1 MNKNKK
7 LLVLLLAPVLALSL
21 AACNN
26 NNNTSSTTSSSTSTS
41 SSTNTSSTTTPSS
54 TTTISSSTSTSTT
67 TPDSSSSSSTTQ
79 GNLLDE
85 ITGTA
90 DERYATYK
98 ATANGAVA
106 TAYAE
111 LVAVETFTPNNNS
124 NLYFM
129 DGTHAIKAI
138 NVNDYSVVQQ
148 LEVGKVYK
156 VVGVYDQAKNRLNGK
171 NQAVT
176 FELVE
181 GGETKVQAVKTNLD
195 LAAATTDNVDTVA
208 YSTTGVVTDV
218 INGTTK
224 SIKVEIAGKTYTVQT
239 RGANADA
246 VNEVLMSASN
256 NQKVN
261 IKSAVVYNVDTL
273 NVLNAA
279 DIEFTTPDTPDVPDV
294 PTKYKGTIG
303 AATQD
308 GLTVGSVSA
317 EKTLTYTVEGDK
329 VTVGGT
335 DELIAYV
342 KADEATGVTA
352 GNYIGVKITAPAD
365 LDASL
370 NPIVVFNSQQLTWTD
385 IASEGSAELKFEV
398 TSITSTY
405 TISVYWEGS
414 LEKAAQVFTVE
425 FATGTALQEK
435 EITIV
440 DSTISELLKKDGSK
454 MWTDREQLYRVEAV
468 VSEITN
474 TTMGNGK
481 VMDPATGEEITL
493 YGLCD
498 SVEVFDNATLKFSN
512 NKTFSSLNLVKGDK
526 VTLVVQYLVY
536 GYSAPYTQ
544 EVQGYLEEKVAGVN
558 DVKYTVAV
566 TADAE
571 KGTVELD
578 KTQVAL
584 GETAVATVT
593 AKEGWAA
600 AKVEFNGVKL
610 TPNAEGKYEFT
621 GAIYT
626 NSLVVEFAEDLQYDI
641 TINTPENGTAELSA
655 TKAKIGTEITITV
668 SPAEG
673 YKVDY
678 VKVNGERIRAVDG
691 AYKFILS
698 GTTSVE
704 VAFMDAN
711 TLRSSAY
718 VICADK
724 YSNVSGPFPSS
735 ISSLLKSGE
744 DIVTSVSAT
753 GSVAYKSGDALK
765 FGSGSKPNTTFVIN
779 LSQKVTSII
788 IRATAWKG
796 STSTL
801 TIDGSVESSVTT
813 SQGTGDSSGYADY
826 TFTFA
831 EGVDTIT
838 VSAAGRY
845 LISGLTFLYA
855 LNHQA
860 INKN

>member
-138 NVNDYSVVQQ
+138 NVNDYNVVQQ

-303 AATQD
+303 AATQE

-335 DELIAYV
+335 DELVAYV

-668 SPAEG
+668 SPAED

-735 ISSLLKSGE
+735 ISELLDSGE

-855 LNHQA
+855 
-860 INKN
+860 

>member
-124 NLYFM
+124 NLYLM

-138 NVNDYSVVQQ
+138 NVNDYNVVQQ

-261 IKSAVVYNVDTL
+261 IKSAIVYNVDTL

-294 PTKYKGTIG
+294 PTEYKGTIG

-335 DELIAYV
+335 DELVAYV

-493 YGLCD
+493 YGLCN

-735 ISSLLKSGE
+735 ISELLDSGE

-855 LNHQA
+855 
-860 INKN
+860 

>member
-67 TPDSSSSSSTTQ
+67 TPNSSSSSSTTQ

-124 NLYFM
+124 NLYLM

-138 NVNDYSVVQQ
+138 NVNDYNVVQQ

-261 IKSAVVYNVDTL
+261 IKSAIVYNVDTL

-294 PTKYKGTIG
+294 PTEYKGTIG

-335 DELIAYV
+335 DELVAYV

-493 YGLCD
+493 YGLCN

-735 ISSLLKSGE
+735 ISELLDSGE

-765 FGSGSKPNTTFVIN
+765 FGSSSKPNTTFVIN

-855 LNHQA
+855 
-860 INKN
+860 

>member
-54 TTTISSSTSTSTT
+54 TTTISSSTNTSTT

-124 NLYFM
+124 NLYLM

-138 NVNDYSVVQQ
+138 NVNDYNVVQQ

-224 SIKVEIAGKTYTVQT
+224 SIKVEIAGKTYTVQA

-261 IKSAVVYNVDTL
+261 IKSAVVYKVDTL

-335 DELIAYV
+335 DELVAYV

-735 ISSLLKSGE
+735 ISELLDSGE

-813 SQGTGDSSGYADY
+813 SQGTGDASGYADY

-855 LNHQA
+855 
-860 INKN
+860 

>member
-335 DELIAYV
+335 DELVAYV

-600 AKVEFNGVKL
+600 AKVEFNGVEL

-855 LNHQA
+855 
-860 INKN
+860 

>member
-138 NVNDYSVVQQ
+138 NVNDYNVVQQ

-536 GYSAPYTQ
+536 GYYAPYTQ

-765 FGSGSKPNTTFVIN
+765 FGSSSKPNTTFVIN

-855 LNHQA
+855 
-860 INKN
+860 

>member
-765 FGSGSKPNTTFVIN
+765 FGSGSNPNTTFVIN

-855 LNHQA
+855 
-860 INKN
+860 

>member
-724 YSNVSGPFPSS
+724 YSNVSEPFPSS

-855 LNHQA
+855 
-860 INKN
+860 

>member
-124 NLYFM
+124 NLYLM

-138 NVNDYSVVQQ
+138 NVNDYNVVQQ

-246 VNEVLMSASN
+246 VNEVLMLASN

-626 NSLVVEFAEDLQYDI
+626 NSLVVEFAEVLQYDI

-765 FGSGSKPNTTFVIN
+765 FGSSSKPNTTFVIN

-855 LNHQA
+855 
-860 INKN
+860 

>member
-261 IKSAVVYNVDTL
+261 IKSAVVFNVDTL

-440 DSTISELLKKDGSK
+440 DYTISELLKKDGSK

-626 NSLVVEFAEDLQYDI
+626 NSLVVEFAEALQYDI

-855 LNHQA
+855 
-860 INKN
+860 

>member
-124 NLYFM
+124 NLYLM

-138 NVNDYSVVQQ
+138 NVNDYNVVQQ

-641 TINTPENGTAELSA
+641 TINTPQNGTAELSA

-691 AYKFILS
+691 AYKFRLN

-711 TLRSSAY
+711 TLRSSVY

-724 YSNVSGPFPSS
+724 YSNVNGPFPSS
-735 ISSLLKSGE
+735 ISSLLNSGE

-765 FGSGSKPNTTFVIN
+765 FGSSSMPNTTFVIN

-855 LNHQA
+855 
-860 INKN
+860 

>member
-54 TTTISSSTSTSTT
+54 TTTISSSTSTST
-67 TPDSSSSSSTTQ
+67 
-79 GNLLDE
+79 
-85 ITGTA
+85 
-90 DERYATYK
+90 
-98 ATANGAVA
+98 
-106 TAYAE
+106 
-111 LVAVETFTPNNNS
+111 
-124 NLYFM
+124 
-129 DGTHAIKAI
+129 
-138 NVNDYSVVQQ
+138 
-148 LEVGKVYK
+148 
-156 VVGVYDQAKNRLNGK
+156 
-171 NQAVT
+171 
-176 FELVE
+176 
-181 GGETKVQAVKTNLD
+181 
-195 LAAATTDNVDTVA
+195 
-208 YSTTGVVTDV
+208 
-218 INGTTK
+218 
-224 SIKVEIAGKTYTVQT
+224 
-239 RGANADA
+239 
-246 VNEVLMSASN
+246 
-256 NQKVN
+256 
-261 IKSAVVYNVDTL
+261 
-273 NVLNAA
+273 
-279 DIEFTTPDTPDVPDV
+279 TTPDTPDVPDV

-765 FGSGSKPNTTFVIN
+765 FGSSSKPNTTFVIN

-855 LNHQA
+855 
-860 INKN
+860 

>member
-124 NLYFM
+124 NLYLM

-138 NVNDYSVVQQ
+138 NVNDYNVVQQ

-261 IKSAVVYNVDTL
+261 IKSAIVYNVDTL

-294 PTKYKGTIG
+294 PTEYKGTIG

-308 GLTVGSVSA
+308 GLTVGSVNA

-335 DELIAYV
+335 DELVAYV

-454 MWTDREQLYRVEAV
+454 KWEDNEQLYRIEAV
-468 VSEITN
+468 ISEITN
-474 TTMGNGK
+474 TKMGNGK

-512 NKTFSSLNLVKGDK
+512 NNTFSSLNLVKGDK
-526 VTLVVQYLVY
+526 VTLVVKYLVF

-621 GAIYT
+621 GAMFA

-673 YKVDY
+673 YEIDY
-678 VKVNGERIRAVDG
+678 VKVNGESIRAVDG
-691 AYKFILS
+691 AYKFTLS

-704 VAFMDAN
+704 VAFKLYVEVNNETYTWDKAFGVDSGTNDRLLTMLGCKVLWKQNSSTSKINLESNEQRIYVQHSLTFTAN
-711 TLRSSAY
+711 EGKSITKIVLHAISKKYVLTMNSSA
-718 VICADK
+718 VGND
-724 YSNVSGPFPSS
+724 
-735 ISSLLKSGE
+735 
-744 DIVTSVSAT
+744 
-753 GSVAYKSGDALK
+753 
-765 FGSGSKPNTTFVIN
+765 
-779 LSQKVTSII
+779 
-788 IRATAWKG
+788 G
-796 STSTL
+796 STKATVTEKLDSSAL
-801 TIDGSVESSVTT
+801 TITYEIADGASSVTLV
-813 SQGTGDSSGYADY
+813 SSNQVRISSFEVFYA
-826 TFTFA
+826 
-831 EGVDTIT
+831 
-838 VSAAGRY
+838 
-845 LISGLTFLYA
+845 
-855 LNHQA
+855 
-860 INKN
+860 

>member
-138 NVNDYSVVQQ
+138 NVNDYNVVQQ

-855 LNHQA
+855 
-860 INKN
+860 

>member
-129 DGTHAIKAI
+129 DGTHVIKAI
-138 NVNDYSVVQQ
+138 NVNDYNVVQQ

-855 LNHQA
+855 
-860 INKN
+860 

>member
-111 LVAVETFTPNNNS
+111 LVAVETFPQNNNS
-124 NLYFM
+124 SNLYLM
-129 DGTHAIKAI
+129 DGTHAIKTI
-138 NVNDYSVVQQ
+138 NVSDYNVVQQ

-261 IKSAVVYNVDTL
+261 IKSAVVYKVDTL

-335 DELIAYV
+335 DELVAYV

-724 YSNVSGPFPSS
+724 YSDVSGPFPSS

-765 FGSGSKPNTTFVIN
+765 FGSSNKPNTTFVIN

-801 TIDGSVESSVTT
+801 TIDGSVESSVKT

-855 LNHQA
+855 
-860 INKN
+860 

>member
-124 NLYFM
+124 NLYLM

-138 NVNDYSVVQQ
+138 NVNDYNVVQQ

-294 PTKYKGTIG
+294 PTEYKGTIG

-335 DELIAYV
+335 DELVAYV
-342 KADEATGVTA
+342 EADEATGVTA

-454 MWTDREQLYRVEAV
+454 KWEDDEQLYRIEAV
-468 VSEITN
+468 ISEITS

-526 VTLVVQYLVY
+526 VTLVVKYLVY

-600 AKVEFNGVKL
+600 SKVEFNGVKL

-626 NSLVVEFAEDLQYDI
+626 NSLVVEFAEDIQYDI
-641 TINTPENGTAELSA
+641 TINTPEKGTAELSA

-673 YKVDY
+673 YEIDY
-678 VKVNGERIRAVDG
+678 VKVNGESIRAVDG
-691 AYKFILS
+691 AYKFRLN

-704 VAFMDAN
+704 VAFKLYVEVNNETYTWDKVFGVDSGTSDRLLTMLGCKVLWKQNSSTNKIKLDSDEQRIYVQHSLTFTAN
-711 TLRSSAY
+711 ERKSITKIVLHATTEKFVLTMNSSA
-718 VICADK
+718 VGND
-724 YSNVSGPFPSS
+724 
-735 ISSLLKSGE
+735 
-744 DIVTSVSAT
+744 
-753 GSVAYKSGDALK
+753 
-765 FGSGSKPNTTFVIN
+765 
-779 LSQKVTSII
+779 
-788 IRATAWKG
+788 G
-796 STSTL
+796 STKATVTEKLDSSAL
-801 TIDGSVESSVTT
+801 TITYEIADGASSVTLV
-813 SQGTGDSSGYADY
+813 SSKQVRISSFEVFYA
-826 TFTFA
+826 
-831 EGVDTIT
+831 
-838 VSAAGRY
+838 
-845 LISGLTFLYA
+845 
-855 LNHQA
+855 
-860 INKN
+860 

>member
-124 NLYFM
+124 NLYLM

-138 NVNDYSVVQQ
+138 NVNDYNVVQQ

-261 IKSAVVYNVDTL
+261 IKSAIVYNVDTL

-335 DELIAYV
+335 DELVAYV

-474 TTMGNGK
+474 TTMGKGK

-493 YGLCD
+493 YGLCN

-855 LNHQA
+855 
-860 INKN
+860 

>member
-111 LVAVETFTPNNNS
+111 LVAVETFPQNNNRS
-124 NLYFM
+124 NLYLM
-129 DGTHAIKAI
+129 DGTHAIKA
-138 NVNDYSVVQQ
+138 VNNDQTVVQQ

-156 VVGVYDQAKNRLNGK
+156 VVGVYDQAKNRLDGK

-224 SIKVEIAGKTYTVQT
+224 SIKVEIAGKTYIVQT

-294 PTKYKGTIG
+294 PTEYKGTIG

-335 DELIAYV
+335 DELVAYV
-342 KADEATGVTA
+342 EADEATGVTA
-352 GNYIGVKITAPAD
+352 GNYIGVKIKAPAD

-454 MWTDREQLYRVEAV
+454 KWEDNEQLYRIEAV
-468 VSEITN
+468 ISEITS

-481 VMDPATGEEITL
+481 VMDPVTGEEITL

-526 VTLVVQYLVY
+526 VTLVVKYLVY

-626 NSLVVEFAEDLQYDI
+626 NSLVVEFAEDIQYDI
-641 TINTPENGTAELSA
+641 TINTPEKGTAELSA

-673 YKVDY
+673 YEIDY
-678 VKVNGERIRAVDG
+678 VKVNGESIRAVDG
-691 AYKFILS
+691 AYKFTLS

-704 VAFMDAN
+704 VAFKLYVEVNNETYTWDKVFGVDSGTSDRLLTMLGCKVLWKQNSSNNKIKLDSDEQRIYVQHSLTFTAN
-711 TLRSSAY
+711 ERKSITKIVLHATTEKFVLTMNSSA
-718 VICADK
+718 VGND
-724 YSNVSGPFPSS
+724 
-735 ISSLLKSGE
+735 
-744 DIVTSVSAT
+744 
-753 GSVAYKSGDALK
+753 
-765 FGSGSKPNTTFVIN
+765 
-779 LSQKVTSII
+779 
-788 IRATAWKG
+788 G
-796 STSTL
+796 STKATVTEKLDSSAL
-801 TIDGSVESSVTT
+801 TITYEIADGASSVTLV
-813 SQGTGDSSGYADY
+813 SSKQVRISSFEVFYA
-826 TFTFA
+826 
-831 EGVDTIT
+831 
-838 VSAAGRY
+838 
-845 LISGLTFLYA
+845 
-855 LNHQA
+855 
-860 INKN
+860 

>member
-67 TPDSSSSSSTTQ
+67 TLDSSSSSSTTQ

-765 FGSGSKPNTTFVIN
+765 FGSGSNPNTTFVIN

-855 LNHQA
+855 
-860 INKN
+860 

>member
-124 NLYFM
+124 NLYLM

-138 NVNDYSVVQQ
+138 NVNDYNVVQQ

-294 PTKYKGTIG
+294 PTEYKGTIG

-335 DELIAYV
+335 DELVAYV

-498 SVEVFDNATLKFSN
+498 SVKVFDNATLKFSN

-735 ISSLLKSGE
+735 ISELLDSGE

-855 LNHQA
+855 
-860 INKN
+860 

>member
-124 NLYFM
+124 NLYLM

-156 VVGVYDQAKNRLNGK
+156 VVGVYDQAENRLNGK

-239 RGANADA
+239 SGANADA

-335 DELIAYV
+335 DELVAYV

-655 TKAKIGTEITITV
+655 TKAKIGTEITVTV

-735 ISSLLKSGE
+735 ISELLDSGE

-855 LNHQA
+855 
-860 INKN
+860 

>member
-67 TPDSSSSSSTTQ
+67 TPNSSSSSSTTQ

-98 ATANGAVA
+98 ATADGAVA

-124 NLYFM
+124 NLYLM

-138 NVNDYSVVQQ
+138 NVNDYNVVQQ

-224 SIKVEIAGKTYTVQT
+224 SIKVEIAGKTYTVQA

-261 IKSAVVYNVDTL
+261 IKSAVVYKVDTL

-335 DELIAYV
+335 DELVAYV

-668 SPAEG
+668 SPTEG

-735 ISSLLKSGE
+735 ISSLLDSGE

-813 SQGTGDSSGYADY
+813 SQGTGDASGYADY

-845 LISGLTFLYA
+845 LVSGLTFLYA
-855 LNHQA
+855 
-860 INKN
+860 

>member
-54 TTTISSSTSTSTT
+54 TT
-67 TPDSSSSSSTTQ
+67 Q

-111 LVAVETFTPNNNS
+111 LVAVETFPQNNNS
-124 NLYFM
+124 SNLYLM

-138 NVNDYSVVQQ
+138 NVSDYNVVQQ

-261 IKSAVVYNVDTL
+261 IKSAIVYNVDTL

-279 DIEFTTPDTPDVPDV
+279 DIEFTTPDV

-335 DELIAYV
+335 DELVAYV

-454 MWTDREQLYRVEAV
+454 KWEDNEQLYRIEAV
-468 VSEITN
+468 ISEITN
-474 TTMGNGK
+474 TKMGNGK

-512 NKTFSSLNLVKGDK
+512 NNTFSSLNLVKGDK
-526 VTLVVQYLVY
+526 VTLVVKYLVF

-626 NSLVVEFAEDLQYDI
+626 NSLVVEFAEDIQYDI
-641 TINTPENGTAELSA
+641 TINTPEKGTAELSA

-673 YKVDY
+673 YEIDY
-678 VKVNGERIRAVDG
+678 VKVNGESIRAVDG
-691 AYKFILS
+691 AYKFRLN

-704 VAFMDAN
+704 VAFKLYVEVNNETYTWDKVFGVDSGTNDRLLTMLGCKVLWKQNSSTNKIFLEPDEQRIYVQHSLTFTAN
-711 TLRSSAY
+711 EGKSITKIVLHATKDKYVLTMNSSA
-718 VICADK
+718 VGND
-724 YSNVSGPFPSS
+724 
-735 ISSLLKSGE
+735 
-744 DIVTSVSAT
+744 
-753 GSVAYKSGDALK
+753 
-765 FGSGSKPNTTFVIN
+765 
-779 LSQKVTSII
+779 
-788 IRATAWKG
+788 G
-796 STSTL
+796 STKATVTEKLDSSAL
-801 TIDGSVESSVTT
+801 TITYEIADGASSVTLV
-813 SQGTGDSSGYADY
+813 SSKQVRISSFEVFYA
-826 TFTFA
+826 
-831 EGVDTIT
+831 
-838 VSAAGRY
+838 
-845 LISGLTFLYA
+845 
-855 LNHQA
+855 
-860 INKN
+860 

>member
-352 GNYIGVKITAPAD
+352 GNYIGVKITAPVD

-481 VMDPATGEEITL
+481 VMDPATGEEINL

-855 LNHQA
+855 
-860 INKN
+860 

>member
-111 LVAVETFTPNNNS
+111 LVAVETFPQNNNS
-124 NLYFM
+124 SNLYLM

-138 NVNDYSVVQQ
+138 NVSDYNVVQQ

-335 DELIAYV
+335 DELVAYV

-493 YGLCD
+493 YGLCN

-626 NSLVVEFAEDLQYDI
+626 NSLVVEFAEDIQYDI
-641 TINTPENGTAELSA
+641 TINTPEKGTAELSA

-673 YKVDY
+673 YEIDY
-678 VKVNGERIRAVDG
+678 VKVNGESIRAVDG
-691 AYKFILS
+691 AYKFRLN

-704 VAFMDAN
+704 VAFKLYVEVNNETYTWDKVFGVDSGTSDRLLTMLGCKVLWKQNSSTNKIKLDSNEQRIYVQHSLTFTAN
-711 TLRSSAY
+711 ERKSITKIVLHATTENYVLTMNSSA
-718 VICADK
+718 VGND
-724 YSNVSGPFPSS
+724 
-735 ISSLLKSGE
+735 
-744 DIVTSVSAT
+744 
-753 GSVAYKSGDALK
+753 
-765 FGSGSKPNTTFVIN
+765 
-779 LSQKVTSII
+779 
-788 IRATAWKG
+788 G
-796 STSTL
+796 STKATVTEKLDSSAL
-801 TIDGSVESSVTT
+801 TITYEIADGASSVTLV
-813 SQGTGDSSGYADY
+813 SSKQVRISSFEVFYA
-826 TFTFA
+826 
-831 EGVDTIT
+831 
-838 VSAAGRY
+838 
-845 LISGLTFLYA
+845 
-855 LNHQA
+855 
-860 INKN
+860 

>member
-124 NLYFM
+124 NLYLM

-138 NVNDYSVVQQ
+138 NVNDYNVVQQ

-261 IKSAVVYNVDTL
+261 IKSAIVYNVDTL

-294 PTKYKGTIG
+294 PTEYKGTIG

-335 DELIAYV
+335 DELVAYV

-493 YGLCD
+493 YGLCN

-735 ISSLLKSGE
+735 ISELLDSGE

-765 FGSGSKPNTTFVIN
+765 FGSTSKPNTTFVIN

-788 IRATAWKG
+788 IRATAWKD

-801 TIDGSVESSVTT
+801 TIDGSVESSVKT

-855 LNHQA
+855 
-860 INKN
+860 

>member
-111 LVAVETFTPNNNS
+111 LVAVETLTPNNNS
-124 NLYFM
+124 NLYLM

-138 NVNDYSVVQQ
+138 NVNDYNVVQQ

-294 PTKYKGTIG
+294 PTEYKGTIG

-335 DELIAYV
+335 DELVAYV

-414 LEKAAQVFTVE
+414 LEKVAQVFTVE

-641 TINTPENGTAELSA
+641 TINTPKNGTAELSA

-735 ISSLLKSGE
+735 ISSLLNSGE

-813 SQGTGDSSGYADY
+813 SQGTGDASGYADY

-855 LNHQA
+855 
-860 INKN
+860 

>member
-124 NLYFM
+124 NLYLM

-138 NVNDYSVVQQ
+138 NVNDYNVVQQ

-335 DELIAYV
+335 DELVAYV

-735 ISSLLKSGE
+735 ISSLLNSGE

-765 FGSGSKPNTTFVIN
+765 FGSGSNPNTTFVIN

-855 LNHQA
+855 
-860 INKN
+860 

>member
-54 TTTISSSTSTSTT
+54 TTTISSSTNTSTT

-124 NLYFM
+124 NLYLM

-138 NVNDYSVVQQ
+138 NVNDYNVVQQ

-224 SIKVEIAGKTYTVQT
+224 SIKVEIAGKTYIVQT

-294 PTKYKGTIG
+294 PTEYKGTIG

-335 DELIAYV
+335 DELVAYV
-342 KADEATGVTA
+342 EADEATGVTA

-454 MWTDREQLYRVEAV
+454 KWEDNEQLYRIEAV
-468 VSEITN
+468 ISEITS

-481 VMDPATGEEITL
+481 VMDPVTGEEITL

-526 VTLVVQYLVY
+526 VTLVVKYLVY

-626 NSLVVEFAEDLQYDI
+626 NSLVVEFAEDIQYDI
-641 TINTPENGTAELSA
+641 TINTPEKGTAELSA

-673 YKVDY
+673 YEIDY
-678 VKVNGERIRAVDG
+678 VKVNGESIRAVDG
-691 AYKFILS
+691 AYKFTLS

-704 VAFMDAN
+704 VAFKLYVEVNNETYTWDKVFGVDSGTSDRLLTMLGCKVLWKQNSSNNKIKLDSDEQRIYVQHSLTFTAN
-711 TLRSSAY
+711 ERKSITKIVLHATTEKFVLTMNSSA
-718 VICADK
+718 VGND
-724 YSNVSGPFPSS
+724 
-735 ISSLLKSGE
+735 
-744 DIVTSVSAT
+744 
-753 GSVAYKSGDALK
+753 
-765 FGSGSKPNTTFVIN
+765 
-779 LSQKVTSII
+779 
-788 IRATAWKG
+788 G
-796 STSTL
+796 STKATVTEKLDSSAL
-801 TIDGSVESSVTT
+801 TITYEIADGASSVTLV
-813 SQGTGDSSGYADY
+813 SSKQVRISSFEVFYA
-826 TFTFA
+826 
-831 EGVDTIT
+831 
-838 VSAAGRY
+838 
-845 LISGLTFLYA
+845 
-855 LNHQA
+855 
-860 INKN
+860 

>member
-156 VVGVYDQAKNRLNGK
+156 VVGVYDQATNRLNGK

-224 SIKVEIAGKTYTVQT
+224 SVKVKIAGKTYTVQA

-261 IKSAVVYNVDTL
+261 IKSAVVYKVDTL

-335 DELIAYV
+335 DELVAYV

-493 YGLCD
+493 YGLCN

-735 ISSLLKSGE
+735 ISSLLNSGE

-765 FGSGSKPNTTFVIN
+765 FGSNSKPNTTFVIN

-855 LNHQA
+855 
-860 INKN
+860 

>member
-41 SSTNTSSTTTPSS
+41 SSTNTSSTTPPSS
-54 TTTISSSTSTSTT
+54 TTTISSSTNTSTT

-111 LVAVETFTPNNNS
+111 LVAVETLTPNNNS
-124 NLYFM
+124 NLYLM

-138 NVNDYSVVQQ
+138 NVNDYNVVQQ

-224 SIKVEIAGKTYTVQT
+224 SIKVKIAEKTYTVQAI
-239 RGANADA
+239 GANADA

-261 IKSAVVYNVDTL
+261 IKSAVVYKVDTL

-335 DELIAYV
+335 DELVAYV

-498 SVEVFDNATLKFSN
+498 SVKVFDNATLKFSN

-735 ISSLLKSGE
+735 ISELLDSGE

-855 LNHQA
+855 
-860 INKN
+860 

>member
-67 TPDSSSSSSTTQ
+67 TPNSSSSSSTTQ

-261 IKSAVVYNVDTL
+261 IKSAIVYNVDTL

-294 PTKYKGTIG
+294 PTEYKGTIG

-335 DELIAYV
+335 DELVAYV
-342 KADEATGVTA
+342 EADEATGVTA

-454 MWTDREQLYRVEAV
+454 KWEDNEQLYRIEAV
-468 VSEITN
+468 ISEITN

-526 VTLVVQYLVY
+526 VTLVVKYLVF

-626 NSLVVEFAEDLQYDI
+626 NSLVVEFAEDIQYDI
-641 TINTPENGTAELSA
+641 TINTPEKGTAELSA

-673 YKVDY
+673 YEIDY
-678 VKVNGERIRAVDG
+678 VKVNGESIRAVDG
-691 AYKFILS
+691 AYKFRLN

-704 VAFMDAN
+704 VAFKLYVEVNNETYTWDKVFGVDSGTSDRLLTMLGCKVLWKQNSSTNKIKLDSNEQRIYVQHSLTFTAN
-711 TLRSSAY
+711 ERKSITKIVLHATTENYVLTMNSSA
-718 VICADK
+718 VGND
-724 YSNVSGPFPSS
+724 
-735 ISSLLKSGE
+735 
-744 DIVTSVSAT
+744 
-753 GSVAYKSGDALK
+753 
-765 FGSGSKPNTTFVIN
+765 
-779 LSQKVTSII
+779 
-788 IRATAWKG
+788 G
-796 STSTL
+796 STKATVTEKLDSSAL
-801 TIDGSVESSVTT
+801 TITYEIADGASSVTLV
-813 SQGTGDSSGYADY
+813 SSKQVRISSFEVFYA
-826 TFTFA
+826 
-831 EGVDTIT
+831 
-838 VSAAGRY
+838 
-845 LISGLTFLYA
+845 
-855 LNHQA
+855 
-860 INKN
+860 

>member
-498 SVEVFDNATLKFSN
+498 SVEVFDNATLKFQN

-765 FGSGSKPNTTFVIN
+765 FGSGSEPNTTFVIN

-855 LNHQA
+855 
-860 INKN
+860 

>member
-124 NLYFM
+124 NLYLM

-138 NVNDYSVVQQ
+138 NVNDYNVVQQ

-156 VVGVYDQAKNRLNGK
+156 VVGVYDQAKNILNGK

-224 SIKVEIAGKTYTVQT
+224 SIKVKIAGKTYTVQT

-294 PTKYKGTIG
+294 PTEYKGTIG

-335 DELIAYV
+335 DELVAYV

-454 MWTDREQLYRVEAV
+454 KWEDNEQLYRIEAV
-468 VSEITN
+468 ISEITS

-481 VMDPATGEEITL
+481 VMDPVTGEEITL

-526 VTLVVQYLVY
+526 VTLVVKYLVY

-641 TINTPENGTAELSA
+641 TINTPKNGTAELSA

-673 YKVDY
+673 YEIDY
-678 VKVNGERIRAVDG
+678 VKVNGESIRAVDG
-691 AYKFILS
+691 AYKFTLS

-704 VAFMDAN
+704 VAFKLYVEVNNETYTWDKVFGVDSGTSDRLLTMLGCKVLWKQNSSNNKIKLDSDEQRIYVQHSLTFTAN
-711 TLRSSAY
+711 ERKSITKIVLHATTEKFVLTMNSSA
-718 VICADK
+718 VGND
-724 YSNVSGPFPSS
+724 
-735 ISSLLKSGE
+735 
-744 DIVTSVSAT
+744 
-753 GSVAYKSGDALK
+753 
-765 FGSGSKPNTTFVIN
+765 
-779 LSQKVTSII
+779 
-788 IRATAWKG
+788 G
-796 STSTL
+796 STKATVTEKLDSSAL
-801 TIDGSVESSVTT
+801 TITYEIADGASSVTLV
-813 SQGTGDSSGYADY
+813 SSKQVRISSFEVFYA
-826 TFTFA
+826 
-831 EGVDTIT
+831 
-838 VSAAGRY
+838 
-845 LISGLTFLYA
+845 
-855 LNHQA
+855 
-860 INKN
+860 

>member
-138 NVNDYSVVQQ
+138 NVNDYNVVQQ

-335 DELIAYV
+335 DELVAYV

-765 FGSGSKPNTTFVIN
+765 FGSSSKPNTTFVIN

-788 IRATAWKG
+788 IRATAWKS

-855 LNHQA
+855 
-860 INKN
+860 

>member
-111 LVAVETFTPNNNS
+111 LVAVETFPQNNNS
-124 NLYFM
+124 SNLYLM

-138 NVNDYSVVQQ
+138 NVSDYNVVQQ

-261 IKSAVVYNVDTL
+261 IKSAVVYKVDTL

-335 DELIAYV
+335 DELVAYV

-788 IRATAWKG
+788 IRATAWKD

-855 LNHQA
+855 
-860 INKN
+860 

>member
-7 LLVLLLAPVLALSL
+7 LLVLLLAPVLAISL

-138 NVNDYSVVQQ
+138 NVNDYNVVQQ

-593 AKEGWAA
+593 AKEGWEA

-855 LNHQA
+855 
-860 INKN
+860 

>member
-21 AACNN
+21 VACNN

-855 LNHQA
+855 
-860 INKN
+860 

>member
-218 INGTTK
+218 INGTKK

-765 FGSGSKPNTTFVIN
+765 FGSGNKPNTTFVIN

-788 IRATAWKG
+788 IRATAWEG

-855 LNHQA
+855 
-860 INKN
+860 